1 MPVKRKSS
9 RNAPKI
15 TRNVKINSKPSSQ
28 KKKTTRRKRGRSGR
42 GRKSQSGGT
51 NHVVKPCYNSRALVY
66 REKNSICYCD
76 PDPEKGFPE
85 KGFCTGQNSRCY
97 FSRDGQLKECKA

>member
-1 MPVKRKSS
+1 MPVKRKL
-9 RNAPKI
+9 NKKVTKMP
-15 TRNVKINSKPSSQ
+15 RNVKINPKRSKRASQ
-28 KKKTTRRKRGRSGR
+28 KKRGRSGR
-42 GRKSQSGGT
+42 GRKSQRGGT
-51 NHVVKPCYNSRALVY
+51 NHVVKPCYNSSALVY

-85 KGFCTGQNSRCY
+85 KGVCTGQNSRCY

>member
-1 MPVKRKSS
+1 MPVKRKLNKK
-9 RNAPKI
+9 RTKVP
-15 TRNVKINSKPSSQ
+15 RNVKINSKSSKRASQ
-28 KKKTTRRKRGRSGR
+28 KKRGRSGR